1 MTTAST
7 PPIAEPLDAEALF
20 TGTVAPEGADRLD
33 EGKLTAWMEANVAGF
48 KGPLALSK
56 FKGGQ
61 SNPTYKIEAASGN
74 YVLRRKPFGVLLP
87 SAHAV
92 DREYKVQAG
101 LSGTGFP
108 VAPQYGLC
116 TDENVLGSWFYV
128 MGMVD
133 GRTIW
138 DGSMPGSTPAYRR
151 ATYEAM
157 IDTLAALHNVD
168 VEKAGLSSYGK
179 PGNYFGR
186 QVERWTRQYR
196 LSETETMPQMERLIE
211 WLPATLPEQTRTS
224 VVHGDYRIDNMI
236 FAHDEAKV
244 LAVLDWELSTLG
256 DPLADFM
263 YVCMAWVT
271 ENAGRSGVQD
281 LDRKALGIPE
291 LDEVTARYCAAT
303 GRDGVPD
310 MNWYFAYNFFR
321 LAGIM
326 QGIKKRVIDGTASS
340 DHARTMS
347 ERVSPLAER
356 AWEFAEKAGA

>member
-1 MTTAST
+1 MT
-7 PPIAEPLDAEALF
+7 EAINADVDF
-20 TGTVAPEGADRLD
+20 VGTVEPEGADRLD
-33 EGKLTAWMEANVAGF
+33 EGKLAEWMAGNVEGF
-48 KGPLALSK
+48 AGPLHLTK

-74 YVLRRKPFGVLLP
+74 YVLRRKPFGPLLP

-92 DREYKVQAG
+92 DREYKVQNA
-101 LSGTGFP
+101 LNKAGFP
-108 VAPQYGLC
+108 ATRQYGLC
-116 TDENVLGSWFYV
+116 TDESVVGSWFYI

-138 DGSMPGSTPAYRR
+138 NGAMPDDAPEFRR
-151 ATYEAM
+151 DTYMAM

-168 VEKAGLSSYGK
+168 VEAVGLGDFGK

-186 QVERWTRQYR
+186 QVDRWTKQYK
-196 LSETETMPQMERLIE
+196 LSETEHMPDMERLIE

-236 FAHDEAKV
+236 FAHAEPKV

-256 DPLADFM
+256 DPLGDFS
-263 YVCMAWVT
+263 YVCMAYVT
-271 ENAGRSGVQD
+271 ENGGRSGVQD

-291 LDEVTARYCAAT
+291 LEDLVERYCAAT
-303 GRDGVPD
+303 GRSSVPD
-310 MNWYFAYNFFR
+310 MNWLFAYNFFR
-321 LAGIM
+321 LAGIL

-340 DHARTMS
+340 AHAKAQS
-347 ERVSPLAER
+347 DRVQPLIDR
-356 AWEFAEKAGA
+356 ATEFARLAGM

>member
-1 MTTAST
+1 MTDARAA
-7 PPIAEPLDAEALF
+7 IDAETAF
-20 TGTVAPEGADRLD
+20 VGTVPPEGADRLD
-33 EGKLTAWMEANVAGF
+33 EAKLARWMEANVEGF
-48 KGPLALSK
+48 RGPIELTK

-61 SNPTYKIEAASGN
+61 SNPTYRIVSPSGR
-74 YVLRRKPFGVLLP
+74 YVLRRKPFGPLLP

-101 LSGTGFP
+101 LHRTGFP
-108 VAPQYGLC
+108 VARQYGLC
-116 TDENVLGSWFYV
+116 TDDSVVGSWFYI
-128 MGMVD
+128 MDMVD

-138 DGSMPGSTPAYRR
+138 NGAMPQATPEERR
-151 ATYEAM
+151 ATYVAM
-157 IDTLAALHNVD
+157 IETLARLHNTPIAD
-168 VEKAGLSSYGK
+168 AGLDDFGK

-186 QVERWTRQYR
+186 QVERWTKQYK
-196 LSETETMPQMERLIE
+196 LAETETMSEMERLIE

-236 FAHDEAKV
+236 FAHDRPEV

-256 DPLADFM
+256 DPLADFT
-263 YVCMAWVT
+263 YVAMAWVT
-271 ENAGRSGVQD
+271 DNGGRSGVQD

-291 LDEVTARYCAAT
+291 LDDVVELYCRAT

-310 MNWYFAYNFFR
+310 KNWYFADKFFR

-340 DHARTMS
+340 AHAKAMS
-347 ERVSPLAER
+347 ERVNPLAER
-356 AWEFAEKAGA
+356 AWEFAVKAGA